1 MRAKIRRHP
10 TRAPQTDKVRDCRGA
25 GTYRNLAEMTAEKIL
40 LAAQGYLELGMPGEA
55 LSELDGLPAVYRRR
69 PDVLKL
75 RVTVAMHARR
85 WKAGL
90 VASRRLCAAEPEAT
104 IGFIHAAFCLHELG
118 RTEEAR
124 HLLLH
129 GPSAL
134 LNEATYYYNM
144 GCYNAR
150 LGQLADAQ
158 NYLRMSFSL
167 DRKLREFAQCDPDLK
182 DVRHL
187 L

>member
-1 MRAKIRRHP
+1 M
-10 TRAPQTDKVRDCRGA
+10 G
-25 GTYRNLAEMTAEKIL
+25 MTAERIL

-55 LSELDGLPAVYRRR
+55 LVELDGLPAVYRRR
-69 PDVLKL
+69 ADVLKL
-75 RVTVAMHARR
+75 RVSVALHARR

-90 VASRRLCAAEPEAT
+90 AASRRLCAVEPEET

-124 HLLLH
+124 SVLLH

-150 LGQLADAQ
+150 LGALEDAQ

-167 DRKLREFAQCDPDLK
+167 DRKLREFAQCDPDLNE
-182 DVRHL
+182 VRHL